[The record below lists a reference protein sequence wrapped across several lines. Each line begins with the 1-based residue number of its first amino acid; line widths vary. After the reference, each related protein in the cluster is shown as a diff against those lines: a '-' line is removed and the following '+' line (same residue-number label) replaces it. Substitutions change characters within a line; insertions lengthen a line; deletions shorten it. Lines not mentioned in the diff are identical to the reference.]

1 MRLIMPVGVDS
12 PDVRASSGAPTGR
25 RPLHCLVDAVDIQCA
40 QSSVFSPSDFYF
52 PHDAI
57 ISESVPNTEMLMFA
71 DVDLE
76 KLKLLH
82 REGSVTNLRD
92 RRDDLYSLDWK
103 NKG

>member
-1 MRLIMPVGVDS
+1 MG
-12 PDVRASSGAPTGR
+12 SGLPIPINLTAW
-25 RPLHCLVDAVDIQCA
+25 
-40 QSSVFSPSDFYF
+40 
-52 PHDAI
+52 
-57 ISESVPNTEMLMFA
+57 EMGDLTLGAELMFA

-92 RRDDLYSLDWK
+92 RRHDLYSLDWK

>member
-1 MRLIMPVGVDS
+1 MFLAPSSNGAMGDLIP
-12 PDVRASSGAPTGR
+12 
-25 RPLHCLVDAVDIQCA
+25 RPC
-40 QSSVFSPSDFYF
+40 
-52 PHDAI
+52 
-57 ISESVPNTEMLMFA
+57 NTEMLMFA

-103 NKG
+103 KERA